1 MQRHETNSDSPRV
14 YIEYTSSTT
23 GGERLNPEERWSDRA
38 DQTTTLSVQRLYASE
53 PKHLFFKDS
62 IEVDPSVLE
71 CSEVYLVVVRYQ
83 TGDTFGRSLGNFHF
97 YSVRKTEQ
105 EAIEDRFACET
116 PVKKGDYGSY
126 RPWDGY
132 FERLEFV
139 EIMKMPLHR

>member
-1 MQRHETNSDSPRV
+1 MQRNSTESDSPRV

-62 IEVDPSVLE
+62 VEVDPSVLE

-83 TGDTFGRSLGNFHF
+83 TFGRSGNFHF

-105 EAIEDRFACET
+105 EAIEDRRVCES
-116 PVKKGDYGSY
+116 PVEKGSYENY

-132 FERLEFV
+132 FERLEYV
-139 EIMKMPLHR
+139 EIMKMPLYR

>member
-1 MQRHETNSDSPRV
+1 MQRDKTNSDSPRV
-14 YIEYTSSTT
+14 YIEYNSFTD
-23 GGERLNPEERWSDRA
+23 GGERINPDERWSNRT
-38 DQTTTLSVQRLYASE
+38 DQNTTLTVQKLYASE
-53 PKHLFFKDS
+53 PKHLFFRDS

-105 EAIEDRFACET
+105 EAIEDRWVCES
-116 PVKKGDYGSY
+116 PVKKGNYENY